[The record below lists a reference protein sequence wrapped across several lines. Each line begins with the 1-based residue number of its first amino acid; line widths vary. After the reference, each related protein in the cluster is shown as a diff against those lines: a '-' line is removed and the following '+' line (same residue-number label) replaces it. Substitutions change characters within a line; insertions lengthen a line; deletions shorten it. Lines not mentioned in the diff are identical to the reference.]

1 MGAADIDHLEVE
13 IEASAV
19 KANRALDA
27 LVSKLEKLSS
37 SVGKIN
43 GSDLTGFANGI
54 EKICKA
60 SSGMSNIKTSDFT
73 RLSSNIQKIASINT
87 ASINATSSALGVM
100 AKQLSSFSAAS
111 TNASA
116 ISEFA
121 KNISKLGNK
130 GVTSAM
136 ANMPKFA
143 TAFNQMMV
151 TISKAPQMSKNI
163 IDMTNAL
170 ANLAQGLKGTQS
182 AASQTGGSASKLS
195 KVLNTLTTSTQK
207 SGRSFKSFSQ
217 IAGSFYANFFMI
229 ARGIQKAWK
238 SVTSSMDYVETFNYW
253 NVAIDKIG
261 TEFGKQFEQYGYDS
275 AEAYANSFSE
285 RIKSLTLKM
294 TGYSIGD
301 SGDLTL
307 TGNKNLGLDPEQL
320 MNYQAKIVSV
330 TNAVGL
336 CGETSTNTAKA
347 LSMLAA
353 DMSSYTNEDL
363 SSVMTNFQSGLIG
376 QSRALYKFGIDIT
389 NATLQQYAYNLG
401 VTKSLSAMTQ
411 AEKMQ
416 LRLIAIL
423 DQSKVAWG
431 DQANTLG
438 SVANQYRIT
447 KQQISNLART
457 IGNLFLPIVKNVLPV
472 INAMVMALNRL
483 FTTLGFHF
491 FGSNWL
497 KDLQDGTSKGYGS
510 GLEDLGDDADDAADS
525 LGNAANAAKKLKD
538 VTLGIDELNINDPTS
553 GSGSSSGS
561 GSGAGGGVD
570 LSGAIADALKD
581 YETVWDKAFA
591 ESENKAQKI
600 ADAICSAFKR
610 GDYEGIG
617 TYISNGISSA
627 LEKIN
632 WESVYGVA
640 RDFGTGLAQFLNGL
654 ITPRLFGDV
663 GMTIA
668 GALNTA
674 IYTALSFGEAF
685 DWKNLGNSIASGI
698 NNFFSTFD
706 FKAAGKAL
714 NTFVKGLKDAIKEAI
729 KKVKWKDVFDGIKDF
744 LSELDVDTVAILIGA
759 FALKYAGKVLTSTLF
774 KETIASLI
782 ANKFAGAFGASSVTS
797 MLSYIIPIT
806 VSLAVGIA
814 SVKIGKDSL
823 DKANDEFK
831 KSLESESFSDG
842 FSTGVKTTLNPFGWI
857 DAIGG
862 GIISGQPDLEWLKD
876 MPNQEDYKNLDDY
889 NKALDNFN
897 KNLEETNG
905 QFSGGFSLKEWV
917 DEWKALNGLDDV
929 DLHAEVVLPN
939 LQDKVRELKDNLNE
953 AWGNFKFNLS
963 VEIDNIKEK
972 LSQKWGEAQ
981 QYAEDNIFPW
991 FTKEK
996 WVEIGNGIKDGLSE
1010 KWNEFSTWWS
1020 ETGIVVWWDEN
1031 VAPWFT
1037 KEKWNELGDNVKNG
1051 LSEKWNEFDTWWTGT
1066 GFYKW
1071 WNSDVTP
1078 WFTKEKW
1085 ATFGTNIK
1093 NSLSDKWNEFS
1104 NWWENTGF
1112 YKWWNDRVK
1121 PKFTKERWT
1130 FSGIKDGIEQAFNNA
1145 IAGAKQI
1152 WNRFANW
1159 INDKLSFS
1167 WNAVVVAGRE
1177 LVPAG
1182 NINLGRIPTFAEGG
1196 FPETGQLFMARENGI
1211 NEMVG
1216 QIGNRNAVVNNDQ
1229 IVEAVSIGVSQ
1240 GVADAVG
1247 QILSPYLSQIAQN
1260 TREVADKD
1268 MSVNIGD
1275 RDIARAN
1282 IRGQRAMGLTLR
1294 TT

>member
-1 MGAADIDHLEVE
+1 MGAADIDRLEVE

-19 KANRALDA
+19 KANRALD
-27 LVSKLEKLSS
+27 SFIGKLEKLSS

-73 RLSSNIQKIASINT
+73 KLSKNIEKIASINT
-87 ASINATSSALGVM
+87 ASINSTSSALGMM

-195 KVLNTLTTSTQK
+195 KVLNTLTTRTQK
-207 SGRSFKSFSQ
+207 SGRSFKSFAQ

-238 SVTSSMDYVETFNYW
+238 SVMSSMDYVETFNYW

-275 AEAYANSFSE
+275 AEAYANSFSD

-457 IGNLFLPIVKNVLPV
+457 IGNLLLPIVKNVLPV

-483 FTTLGFHF
+483 FTALGFHF

-497 KDLQDGTSKGYGS
+497 KDLQDGTSKGYGT

-553 GSGSSSGS
+553 GSGSSGS

-632 WESVYGVA
+632 WGSVYGVA
-640 RDFGTGLAQFLNGL
+640 NNFGTGFAQFLNGL

-674 IYTALSFGEAF
+674 IYTALSFGETF
-685 DWKNLGNSIASGI
+685 DWNNLGDSIAEGI
-698 NNFFSTFD
+698 NKFFSTFD
-706 FKAAGKAL
+706 FKASGKAF

-729 KKVKWKDVFDGIKDF
+729 KKVKWKDVFNGIKDF
-744 LSELDVDTVAILIGA
+744 LSELDIDTVSILIGA
-759 FALKYAGKVLTSTLF
+759 FTIKLAGKILTSALL
-774 KETIASLI
+774 KDTIVKAISE
-782 ANKFAGAFGASSVTS
+782 KMVEAFGASTVASS
-797 MLSYIIPIT
+797 ISGALSYTIPVAIALAFGIT
-806 VSLAVGIA
+806 AA
-814 SVKIGKDSL
+814 KFGKDSI
-823 DKANDEFK
+823 DKANEELK
-831 KSLESESFSDG
+831 NSLDNGNFSNG
-842 FSTGVKTTLNPFGWI
+842 FTTSIKTALNPFGLA
-857 DAIGG
+857 DALGG
-862 GIISGQPDLEWLKD
+862 GIISGKPDPEQFKD
-876 MPNQEDYKNLDDY
+876 MPSREDYESLEDY
-889 NKALDNFN
+889 NKALDEFSRKISGMND
-897 KNLEETNG
+897 T
-905 QFSGGFSLKEWV
+905 FSGGFSLREWI
-917 DEWKALNGLDDV
+917 DEWKELNGLDDI
-929 DLHAEVVLPN
+929 DLRAEVVLPS
-939 LQDKVRELKDNLNE
+939 LQSKIRELKENISE

-963 VEIDNIKEK
+963 VEIDDIKEN
-972 LSQKWGEAQ
+972 LSQKWDEAK
-981 QYAEDNIFPW
+981 QYAEDDILPW
-991 FTKEK
+991 LTKEK
-996 WVEIGNGIKDGLSE
+996 WIEIGSGIKDGLSE
-1010 KWNEFSTWWS
+1010 KWNEFNTWW
-1020 ETGIVVWWDEN
+1020 TGTGFYNWWNSD

-1037 KEKWNELGDNVKNG
+1037 KEKWSTLGKNVKDG
-1051 LSEKWNEFDTWWTGT
+1051 LSG
-1066 GFYKW
+1066 
-1071 WNSDVTP
+1071 
-1078 WFTKEKW
+1078 
-1085 ATFGTNIK
+1085 
-1093 NSLSDKWNEFS
+1093 KWNEFS
-1104 NWWENTGF
+1104 NWWTGTGF
-1112 YKWWNDRVK
+1112 YNWWNNDVK
-1121 PKFTKERWT
+1121 PKFTKQNWT
-1130 FSGIKDGIEQAFNNA
+1130 FNGIKDGLGQAFDNA
-1145 IAGAKQI
+1145 ISRMKEI
-1152 WNRFANW
+1152 WNSFADWFNQ
-1159 INDKLSFS
+1159 KMQFS
-1167 WNAVVVAGRE
+1167 IPSVNVFGRQM
-1177 LVPAG
+1177 G
-1182 NINLGRIPTFAEGG
+1182 GGSISLGHLPRFAEGG
-1196 FPETGQLFMARENGI
+1196 FPETGQLFMARENGL

-1216 QIGNRNAVVNNDQ
+1216 KIGNRNTVMNNDQ
-1229 IVEAVSIGVSQ
+1229 IVESVSIGVSK
-1240 GVADAVG
+1240 GVADAVE
-1247 QILSPYLSQIAQN
+1247 QILAPYLSQIAQN

-1268 MSVNIGD
+1268 MSVNLGD